1 MHAYELRFRMLEMS
15 RNMLEAEYH
24 AKAST
29 NSDPVW
35 PTLEDIVERA
45 RTLNNFVSEK

>member
-1 MHAYELRFRMLEMS
+1 MNAYEIRFSMLEMS

-29 NSDPVW
+29 NSNPVW
-35 PTLEDIVERA
+35 PTLEDMIERA

>member
-1 MHAYELRFRMLEMS
+1 MNAYEIRFSMLEMS

-29 NSDPVW
+29 NSNPVW
-35 PTLEDIVERA
+35 PTLEDMVERA
-45 RTLNNFVSEK
+45 RILNNFVSEK